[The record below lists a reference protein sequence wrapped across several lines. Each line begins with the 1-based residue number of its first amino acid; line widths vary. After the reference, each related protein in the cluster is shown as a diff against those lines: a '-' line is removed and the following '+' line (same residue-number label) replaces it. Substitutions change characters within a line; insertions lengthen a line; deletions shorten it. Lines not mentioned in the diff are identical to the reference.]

1 MHDLRRAAEVRHLD
15 APLGR
20 GPALSAQIKLRRS
33 DEQVLPDGRAA
44 ERLRGLDCGERVH
57 LAGALLDGW
66 HVQIGRRAREQLA
79 DDRRGRRRAVVALP
93 VGLDDERRS
102 AGDERRRLARAAEAL
117 QRRRLA
123 GEVRALLVDRGVR
136 AAQCPVRLARRDEVE
151 HAAAHREACRFDRG
165 DLVVQPPV
173 RELVRVLRFLRVVA
187 ERRARAGA
195 DDRRITRRRAWA
207 RAHAGVPGAL
217 DDGDAR
223 RDRLL
228 VELAGEVL
236 GRIRDRIA
244 AERLADDIRMV
255 VAQGVVEALEDDRVV
270 GAVRVAEHLHPDQG
284 CARGDAAHRDVAAL
298 GQRVRGRVE
307 VRDVVGLPALRSD
320 RARVAER
327 LGGAGRRVQSVPAEV
342 LVVDEHV
349 AAIGPDEVRV
359 VDVQSVGEERDLDAL
374 AGGER
379 LRLGRAGVLEGGVRR
394 LERLGL
400 EQGLARVRGAHLLS
414 ARAAAACGC
423 GTGARRVDR
432 RRQLYDRVR
441 HDLRDRAAVLERR
454 LLGRRHRRRERVER
468 VETAIDM
475 PARATDLLFDPGVEV
490 LLGLDPR

>member
-1 MHDLRRAAEVRHLD
+1 MNRSGERPVALEDDRGPGSRGGIVDVDLSVVAVALRTLDGGHLAARVDQRLVDACLRSRPRLERVETIGPGGHGERDLLVRPRDTELIDERRAARVQRHRAAVVGERPGDRADVSVHDLRRAAEVRHLD

-195 DDRRITRRRAWA
+195 DDRRIT
-207 RAHAGVPGAL
+207 
-217 DDGDAR
+217 
-223 RDRLL
+223 
-228 VELAGEVL
+228 
-236 GRIRDRIA
+236 
-244 AERLADDIRMV
+244 
-255 VAQGVVEALEDDRVV
+255 
-270 GAVRVAEHLHPDQG
+270 
-284 CARGDAAHRDVAAL
+284 
-298 GQRVRGRVE
+298 
-307 VRDVVGLPALRSD
+307 
-320 RARVAER
+320 
-327 LGGAGRRVQSVPAEV
+327 
-342 LVVDEHV
+342 
-349 AAIGPDEVRV
+349 
-359 VDVQSVGEERDLDAL
+359 
-374 AGGER
+374 
-379 LRLGRAGVLEGGVRR
+379 
-394 LERLGL
+394 
-400 EQGLARVRGAHLLS
+400 
-414 ARAAAACGC
+414 
-423 GTGARRVDR
+423 
-432 RRQLYDRVR
+432 
-441 HDLRDRAAVLERR
+441 
-454 LLGRRHRRRERVER
+454 
-468 VETAIDM
+468 
-475 PARATDLLFDPGVEV
+475 
-490 LLGLDPR
+490 